1 MTPAELI
8 RWLLEST
15 FAVSAAIVL
24 VLLLRP
30 PLRAAFGANAAYL
43 LWALPPLAMLAAS
56 LPAPV
61 ARALPADVL
70 VRIEAATAAGNAP
83 LAAGVLSLSWLLP
96 AWLAGAI
103 ALAAWQ
109 VVLQRRFRRSLGR
122 VRPDGDGHAR
132 AGGSAGLPAVVGLR
146 ARIVLPADFEARYS
160 AGERALI
167 LAHERIHRAR
177 GDVFGNLLLAALHC
191 VYWFNPLAWI
201 AAERFRRDQEL
212 ACDESVVAR
221 HPRSR
226 RLYAEAMVKTQ
237 LSALPAPLACHW
249 FGGHPLKERIAMLKR
264 PIPGRT
270 RVAAGLAV
278 AGLAVAGIAYAV
290 WAARPATRVA
300 DDAAASIVAQ
310 PAATSVDADAAG
322 DAGASVDI
330 RSKAMAPPKYPA
342 DAAANRITGKVV
354 LLIDVAADGS
364 VADARVEKSE
374 PAGVFDQ
381 VTLDAVKRWK
391 FEPAMQ
397 DGKPVAGRVRVP
409 VSFEMD
415 RDGGAS
421 DSGADGH
428 SSYSWMTPDSTER
441 IAGMSCD
448 AIQGRTG
455 GPIHCGTRNAPG
467 AD

>member
-1 MTPAELI
+1 
-8 RWLLEST
+8 
-15 FAVSAAIVL
+15 
-24 VLLLRP
+24 
-30 PLRAAFGANAAYL
+30 
-43 LWALPPLAMLAAS
+43 
-56 LPAPV
+56 
-61 ARALPADVL
+61 
-70 VRIEAATAAGNAP
+70 
-83 LAAGVLSLSWLLP
+83 
-96 AWLAGAI
+96 
-103 ALAAWQ
+103 
-109 VVLQRRFRRSLGR
+109 
-122 VRPDGDGHAR
+122 
-132 AGGSAGLPAVVGLR
+132 
-146 ARIVLPADFEARYS
+146 
-160 AGERALI
+160 
-167 LAHERIHRAR
+167 
-177 GDVFGNLLLAALHC
+177 
-191 VYWFNPLAWI
+191 
-201 AAERFRRDQEL
+201 
-212 ACDESVVAR
+212 
-221 HPRSR
+221 
-226 RLYAEAMVKTQ
+226 
-237 LSALPAPLACHW
+237 
-249 FGGHPLKERIAMLKR
+249 MLKR